1 MDNQTRSRPGRT
13 VGTKVLLVDDDEKLV
28 SLLERGMAYEG
39 FDVVTAGDGEAALQL
54 VAAADPHVV
63 LLDIGLVG
71 IDGFETCRRLR
82 LRHDLPIIMLTGLDA
97 TADIVRAF
105 ELGADDYLTKPFAL
119 EVLVVRIRAVLRR
132 AGASATRF
140 EYADLIVDLEGY
152 DASRRGRRLGLTRR
166 EFEILGLLARH
177 PRQVLTRQQII
188 DQVWGVDGPGQ
199 GNAVEAHMARLRRK
213 MEAGGEPRLI
223 ETIRGIGY
231 ALRGQEPEP
240 AS

>member
-1 MDNQTRSRPGRT
+1 